1 MAEFIGA
8 NSFEEREDLFFENPV
23 WWNVSVGY
31 ETYEVKAHSEEEV
44 KDIIDK
50 SIKREE
56 EARVFVSLST
66 SVRQKEM
73 NERYTEDGRDL
84 IQTIPFTSIEFPN
97 SYDDATPE
105 QQDALQVLFND

>member
-1 MAEFIGA
+1 MAEFIGV

-50 SIKREE
+50 SIKREDD
-56 EARVFVSLST
+56 ARVFISLST
-66 SVRQKEM
+66 NVRQEEM
-73 NERYTEDGRDL
+73 NERYTEDDREL
-84 IQTIPFTSIEFPN
+84 IQTIPFTAIEFPN
-97 SYDDATPE
+97 SYDELTIE
-105 QQDALQVLFND
+105 QQEALQVLFNE

>member
-8 NSFEEREDLFFENPV
+8 NSYEKREDLFFENPV

-66 SVRQKEM
+66 SVRQEEM
-73 NERYTEDGRDL
+73 NERYTEDDREL
-84 IQTIPFTSIEFPN
+84 IQTIPFTSIDFPN
-97 SYDDATPE
+97 SYADVTPE
-105 QQDALQVLFND
+105 QQEALQVLFND

>member
-8 NSFEEREDLFFENPV
+8 NSYEKREDLFFENPV

-31 ETYEVKAHSEEEV
+31 ETYEVKAHSEEV

-56 EARVFVSLST
+56 DARVFISLST
-66 SVRQKEM
+66 NVRQDEM
-73 NERYTEDGRDL
+73 NERYTEDDREL
-84 IQTIPFTSIEFPN
+84 IQTIPFTAIEFPD
-97 SYDDATPE
+97 SYDELTIE